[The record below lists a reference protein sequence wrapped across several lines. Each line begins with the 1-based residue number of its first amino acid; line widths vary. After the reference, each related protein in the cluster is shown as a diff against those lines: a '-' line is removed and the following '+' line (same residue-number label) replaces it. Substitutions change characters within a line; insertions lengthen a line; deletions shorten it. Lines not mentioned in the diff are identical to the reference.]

1 MLPKADEDQGDTC
14 PPLEDVRGTSLADNF
29 KQPHRGGHSQTQ
41 SK

>member
-1 MLPKADEDQGDTC
+1 MLDADEDQGDTC
-14 PPLEDVRGTSLADNF
+14 PSLEDVRGRSLADDF